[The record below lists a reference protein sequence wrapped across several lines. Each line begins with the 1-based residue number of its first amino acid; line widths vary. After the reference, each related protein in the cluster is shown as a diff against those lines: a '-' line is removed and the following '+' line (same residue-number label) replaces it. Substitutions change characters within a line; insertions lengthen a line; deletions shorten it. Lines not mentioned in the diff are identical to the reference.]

1 MLKIEGRVRSIKY
14 DNYHTA
20 KYANNN
26 TMAVRML
33 IELTKIGNNS
43 PASDCVLE
51 MLGYSVFCI
60 QKEEQVKN
68 GKKYQLMSS
77 TILVSPIY
85 KHKKEVTPEE
95 IGVVEHS
102 NITLFVKDL
111 QKKINNNNQWSETP
125 DGYKIYKAIKPYILN
140 ADNE

>member
-1 MLKIEGRVRSIKY
+1 MLKVEGKIRSIKH
-14 DNYHTA
+14 DEYHTK
-20 KYANNN
+20 KYASEN
-26 TMAVRML
+26 TTAVRML
-33 IELTKIGNNS
+33 IELTKIGGNS
-43 PASDCVLE
+43 HAGDCVLE

-68 GKKYQLMSS
+68 GKKYKLMSS

-85 KHKKEVTPEE
+85 KHKKEVTLEE

-111 QKKINNNNQWSETP
+111 EKKINNNNQWSETP
-125 DGYKIYKAIKPYILN
+125 DGYKIYKAIKPYILSV
-140 ADNE
+140 DNE